1 MRVEADYS
9 DGYTERLL
17 HWQLVATGETARV
30 DADWVDGGWM
40 SRGLPGDRHRA
51 SFEIPID
58 LAQITGVLPRLER
71 LSEEYDCPCT
81 DLCTIELRVFVGNG
95 RHHWHLYGGEQ
106 LLSIHPELEVFFRV
120 WRPIDRAVEKQV
132 AQLRRRGN

>member
-1 MRVEADYS
+1 MRVEAEYS
-9 DGYTERLL
+9 DGFTDRLL
-17 HWQLVATGETARV
+17 RWQLVAMGETARV

-71 LSEEYDCPCT
+71 LNEEYDFPCT
-81 DLCTIELRVFVGNG
+81 DLCTMELRVFVGHRRN
-95 RHHWHLYGGEQ
+95 RWRVYGGEA
-106 LLSIHPELEVFFRV
+106 LLSMHPDLEAFFRV
-120 WRPIDRAVEKQV
+120 WRPIDRAVEQQV
-132 AQLRRRGN
+132 ARLRRRSK